1 MGGVV
6 KNNAQKSNS
15 NPLRSQLLH
24 HSPVSAWFW
33 NLLLLHGQRYG
44 LLHPRRQSV
53 PVPLHHLLST
63 MLIDEATEKSS
74 VLIEG
79 LLGNLSS

>member
-1 MGGVV
+1 MT
-6 KNNAQKSNS
+6 
-15 NPLRSQLLH
+15 
-24 HSPVSAWFW
+24 
-33 NLLLLHGQRYG
+33 YE

-79 LLGNLSS
+79 LLGNLSSLKNSDLQI